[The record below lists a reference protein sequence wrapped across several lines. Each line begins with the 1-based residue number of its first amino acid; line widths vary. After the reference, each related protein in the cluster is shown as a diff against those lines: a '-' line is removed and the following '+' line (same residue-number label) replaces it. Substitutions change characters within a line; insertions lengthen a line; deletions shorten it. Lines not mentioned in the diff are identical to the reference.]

1 MRIHEYGIKPDHS
14 YWSGFIP
21 YSVKGASDQKFFC
34 NPVLQFA
41 GPVRQTASKNKEWGD
56 VFINTVNLIKT

>member
-21 YSVKGASDQKFFC
+21 YSVKGASDQNSSVILCC
-34 NPVLQFA
+34 NLPDLFDKQHLK
-41 GPVRQTASKNKEWGD
+41 TKNG
-56 VFINTVNLIKT
+56 VMYL